1 MKLTLAIGGVEVTVS
16 GLDMDIAQ
24 VRSLMRHAASIALAL
39 PRDEPDPEITVEPE
53 RHPLGF
59 TAHVELDPDRGG
71 DFGPPLYDDEE

>member
-39 PRDEPDPEITVEPE
+39 PRDEPDTEITVEPE

>member
-1 MKLTLAIGGVEVTVS
+1 MTIAIGGVEVTLS
-16 GLDMDIAQ
+16 GVEMDVAQ

-39 PRDEPDPEITVEPE
+39 PRDEPDTDLSVEPE

-59 TAHVELDPDRGG
+59 TVHTELDPDRGG

>member
-1 MKLTLAIGGVEVTVS
+1 MKVTLAIGGVEVTVS
-16 GLDMDIAQ
+16 GLDMDVTQ

-39 PRDEPDPEITVEPE
+39 PRDEPDTEITVEPE

>member
-1 MKLTLAIGGVEVTVS
+1 VKLTLAIGGVEVTLS
-16 GLDMDIAQ
+16 GLDLDYAQ

-39 PRDEPDPEITVEPE
+39 PRDEPDTEITVEPE

-71 DFGPPLYDDEE
+71 DFGPPVYDDEE